1 MRYLVRL
8 QVHQRTL
15 LCLKH
20 CCGDLLPAI
29 VRSVVALFQEQQH
42 PCGLD
47 VLAVAAEFV
56 DPSQSNGNLM
66 SQALNAV
73 VAQAEPFM
81 GVSNYAI

>member
-42 PCGLD
+42 PCCLD

-66 SQALNAV
+66 SQALSAV

-81 GVSNYAI
+81 GVSNCAI